1 MSALVVDNNPDQ
13 KSLNNNI
20 VKNIK
25 DYLGIYDSE
34 IEQVMDITR
43 MDKKLVEE
51 VVFANNGDV
60 QKSILCLME
69 EEQKPLPKTNLKV
82 SKKTNYQEDLEHDL
96 NLALSEREDFENR
109 LQRINQEVQK
119 LSFDGD
125 KDTFLIQWNAFR
137 EWVKI
142 VADPTQTLM
151 RVSRKSPAKKSEKK
165 SVCNGNAQ
173 SPT

>member
-109 LQRINQEVQK
+109 LQRIKQEVQK

-125 KDTFLIQWNAFR
+125 KDSFLIQWNAFR